1 PIHIKN
7 MEFVSRYITVYYDI
21 VYVAHSNYFNAS

>member
-1 PIHIKN
+1 

-21 VYVAHSNYFNAS
+21 FYVAHSNYFNAS